1 MLKKS
6 LFLLLCIFSMTV
18 FAQQSLNE
26 NYAKQWA
33 IANTFIE
40 EQLPESA
47 MKMLQNIYLQAEKEA
62 NETQMLKAK
71 MSIFSVEISKDAER
85 TPVLLSDFEQHI
97 SKISDKALQAIAYNL
112 LAEMY
117 FQIFENARWEIS
129 ERTNLVDVLP
139 ADINEWSK
147 QHFANKVLL
156 CLQKSFEHSQLLL
169 QTKALQYSDLMLE
182 GEDSRTLQ
190 PTVYDLLL
198 DRTLALLQDDLF
210 AKGTYDARLFSVY
223 NEFVSYVDGLDAKT
237 DVQVWP
243 LQLLAQRLKM
253 GASNSNAN
261 AHLYADIKRLNY
273 VKTLLDDKEAY
284 ANALTHLAI
293 KYADNPLVVEV
304 LYLQVQALLE
314 SNNHEN
320 VIKAHAICQS
330 AITKFSE
337 YSRISILKNIVL
349 LIESSTMQMTNNDI
363 VARNKALEIELE
375 HKNIQNVKINVY
387 RINDDMLTFHNSQ
400 SNRHNDTTSLKRAY
414 LKTYN
419 FSLNKKRAFEVA
431 NTKINLPTPEFG
443 IFEIEVLD
451 AKTDSVLTKQY
462 YRVTDMSL
470 LTHRSDEKTM
480 EVAVLHRVSGRP
492 VSNALVKVYNNVWT
506 GGAYQ
511 IVYITEHTTD
521 KNGFASIE
529 LPENHA
535 NYVFFVSN
543 ANDKAFSN
551 ENYSYYYRQRY
562 FDNVAVERVNVF
574 SDRAI
579 YRPGQMLYFK
589 AIAYSYGRENNV
601 VLPNKKLDVKLF
613 DANYKLISEQKL
625 TTNEFGSI
633 VGEFVLP
640 KTGLN
645 GQYRLRVGETTHS
658 FFVEEYKRPLFEI
671 RVEKPEDEVRF
682 DEKITLKG
690 KAIAYAGYAIANA
703 KVSYRWQRMRHPF
716 AFWMPRDT
724 EWLEASSATTD
735 ADGVFEFEF
744 SPTKPNETN
753 IWSRHGAYYNYQ
765 LTVDITDEKG
775 ETQTTTQTIAVGDK
789 ALMIVAD
796 IPSKINKNKVLQL
809 DVKCETLNG
818 IALNQS
824 MNYAVYTLVSNDYF
838 ENIALDS
845 LKNGKQ
851 ISAGKFVSGKEKFSL
866 DAHKWKSGA
875 YRIEIS
881 TTDKYGQEVKIHYN
895 TIIYSENDRRPPLKT
910 YLWVNNER
918 DTYSIGENV
927 EFVVGSA
934 AKNAWILY
942 EVFAGEKQIEKKWLR
957 LSNRTKKFSIPFTKA
972 MADGAT
978 ICLSMVR
985 DEKVLSKMIVL
996 SEKTL
1001 PKALT
1006 PKLTVFRDKLQP
1018 GNTEEWTINIPESKS
1033 KMAELMTVMY
1043 DASLDAI
1050 SKHEWQFAPNYRPNP
1065 IFMNNWNAKLFEN
1078 QISQASFELN
1088 FLEVKSFAFDALLCV
1103 QMTNSGMGSGIRPM
1117 QRRKSFMPEIVEEFS
1132 LMAVDSAPIMIRGI
1146 NIVEDEIVSFQKV
1159 ETTATINKTAIRNN
1173 FAETAFFYPQLKT
1186 DAEGNVQLRFVAPQ
1200 SLTRWNVKMLAHTP
1214 DLFVGYAENSVVT
1227 QKELMLNLHLPRF
1240 VRQSDKW
1247 ELAASVVNMTD
1258 SALQVSVLPE
1268 VLDTRTGKT
1277 IEGLML
1283 QVKQIELAPKA
1294 SQTVSWEMP
1303 EMQNV
1308 DLLVCK
1314 MVASSQQFSDG
1325 EQRYLPVLP
1334 NKVLVTETM
1343 PMLVRSNQS
1352 KTFVFDSMKKQFD
1365 AVDNKTFTLEFTS
1378 NPVCHAIQA
1387 LPALSVGDG
1396 NSTFDLLSRYYA
1408 SQMAHNIVSEMPEIT
1423 QQLQKWQNKI
1433 GDNDALQSNLEKNEE
1448 LKNIVLEQTPWVMA
1462 AKNESEQMHKL
1473 IELLNVN
1480 RQTEMQQQLLD
1491 RLLKNQ
1497 YSNGAFSW
1505 MPDMQASVYVTLEF
1519 LMQVGKLKSVTGIQL
1534 STELSQA
1541 TQKAL
1546 TYVDAEMKRAYDDF
1560 KKQKEPKTLHI
1571 GSEQIKYL
1579 YVRTLFAEIAIDK
1592 TCIEAYAY
1600 YLSQSFEQWKKQ
1612 SLYNKAMIVNIAQA
1626 NNKGVLANQILRS
1639 LREQAIKSTDKGMF
1653 WAGNRAGYFWNERPV
1668 VVQTALIEAFSS
1680 SKTYAAD
1687 VDEMK
1692 VWLLLQKQ
1700 TQMWD
1705 SPIATVNAVSALMQ
1719 KGSNWLTDG
1728 NSVQVRVANKVIE
1741 RKAETKELGYFK
1753 EQFQGPNISREMAD
1767 IKVESHNKAAKTL
1780 SWGAAYWQYMV
1791 SPNKMQKT
1799 GAGLHVSKQLFVLQT
1814 QNAGVPSMKP
1824 LSGSTLRKGDRI
1836 VTRLVV
1842 TADRNF
1848 EFVALNDHRAAC
1860 LEPVDKL
1867 SGMQWKQGVSYY
1879 QSTKDAS
1886 TDLFFTYLPKGTYV
1900 FEYEA
1905 NITHEGQFD
1914 GGRAALQCL
1923 YAPEFVAHCG
1933 SEMLVVSSISE

>member
-47 MKMLQNIYLQAEKEA
+47 IKMLQNIYLQAEKEA

-85 TPVLLSDFEQHI
+85 TPALLSDFEQHI
-97 SKISDKALQAIAYNL
+97 AKISDKALQAIAYNL

-156 CLQKSFEHSQLLL
+156 CLQKSFEYSQLLL

-182 GEDSRTLQ
+182 GEDSRALQ

-198 DRTLALLQDDLF
+198 DRILALFQDDLF
-210 AKGTYDARLFSVY
+210 AKGTYDARLFSVC
-223 NEFVSYVDGLDAKT
+223 NEFVSYVDGLNAKI

-253 GASNSNAN
+253 GATNSNAN

-273 VKTLLDDKEAY
+273 VKTLLDDKETY
-284 ANALTHLAI
+284 ANALTHLAT
-293 KYADNPLVVEV
+293 KHAENPLVVEV
-304 LYLQVQALLE
+304 IYLQVQALLE

-320 VIKAHAICQS
+320 VIKAHTICQS
-330 AITKFSE
+330 AITKFSD
-337 YSRISILKNIVL
+337 YPRISILKNIVL
-349 LIESSTMQMTNNDI
+349 LIESPTMQMTNNDI

-375 HKNIQNVKINVY
+375 HKNIENIKINVY
-387 RINDDMLTFHNSQ
+387 SINDDLLAFHNSQ
-400 SNRHNDTTSLKRAY
+400 SNRHNNTKTLKRTY

-419 FSLNKKRAFEVA
+419 FSLNKKSAFEVA
-431 NTKINLPTPEFG
+431 TTKINLPTPEFG
-443 IFEIEVLD
+443 IFEMEVLD

-470 LTHRSDEKTM
+470 LTRRSDEKTM
-480 EVAVLHRVSGRP
+480 GVAVLHRVTGKP
-492 VSNALVKVYNNVWT
+492 ISNALVKVYVSKWT
-506 GGAYQ
+506 GSNYESNLL
-511 IVYITEHTTD
+511 TEHTTD

-529 LPENHA
+529 LPENHG

-543 ANDKAFSN
+543 GNDKAFSN

-562 FDNVAVERVNVF
+562 FDNVTVERVNIF

-601 VLPNKKLDVKLF
+601 VLPNKKLDVKMF
-613 DANYKLISEQKL
+613 DANHKLITEQTL

-658 FFVEEYKRPLFEI
+658 IFVEEYKRPLFEVT
-671 RVEKPEDEVRF
+671 VEKPENEVRF
-682 DEKITLKG
+682 AEKITLKG
-690 KAIAYAGYAIANA
+690 KAIAYAGYAISNA
-703 KVSYRWQRMRHPF
+703 KVSYRWQRMSHPF

-724 EWLEASSATTD
+724 EWLEASSVTTD
-735 ADGVFEFEF
+735 ADGVFEIEF

-765 LTVDITDEKG
+765 LTVDVTDEKG

-818 IALNQS
+818 IALNQT
-824 MNYAVYTLVSNDYF
+824 MNYAVYTLISNDYF
-838 ENIALDS
+838 ENIELDS

-866 DAHKWKSGA
+866 DARKWKSGA
-875 YRIEIS
+875 YRIDIS
-881 TTDKYGQEVKIHYN
+881 TTDKYGQEVKINYN
-895 TIIYSENDRRPPLKT
+895 TIIYADNDRRTPLKT

-978 ICLSMVR
+978 ISLSMVR
-985 DEKVLSKMIVL
+985 DENVLSKMIVL

-1018 GNTEEWTINIPESKS
+1018 GNTEEWTINIPEAKS

-1050 SKHEWQFAPNYRPNP
+1050 SKHEWRFAPNYMPNP
-1065 IFMNNWNAKLFEN
+1065 IFMNNWNAKLFDINTLHANIET
-1078 QISQASFELN
+1078 E
-1088 FLEVKSFAFDALLCV
+1088 FLEEKSFAFDALLCV
-1103 QMTNSGMGSGIRPM
+1103 QLDDFAGTGRNMKLSPI
-1117 QRRKSFMPEIVEEFS
+1117 QRGQIIEID
-1132 LMAVDSAPIMIRGI
+1132 MVDSAPLMIRGI
-1146 NIVEDEIVSFQKV
+1146 NVVEDDNVVFQKV
-1159 ETTATINKTAIRNN
+1159 ESTATINKSKIRTN

-1258 SALQVSVLPE
+1258 STLQVSVLPE

-1283 QVKQIELAPKA
+1283 QAKQIELTPKA

-1352 KTFVFDSMKKQFD
+1352 KTFVFESMKKQFD

-1378 NPVCHAIQA
+1378 NPVWHAIQA

-1396 NSTFDLLSRYYA
+1396 NNTFDLLSRYYA
-1408 SQMAHNIVSEMPEIT
+1408 SQMAHNIFTEMPKIT

-1480 RQTEMQQQLLD
+1480 RQTEMQQQLLE

-1497 YSNGAFSW
+1497 YPNGAFSW
-1505 MPDMQASVYVTLEF
+1505 MPNMQASVYVTLEF
-1519 LMQVGKLKSVTGIQL
+1519 LMQVGKLKTVTVIQL
-1534 STELSQA
+1534 STELTQA

-1571 GSEQIKYL
+1571 GAEHIKYL
-1579 YVRTLFAEIAIDK
+1579 YVRTLFAEIAIDI
-1592 TCIEAYAY
+1592 TCSEAYAY

-1626 NNKGVLANQILRS
+1626 NDKPVLANQILRS

-1668 VVQTALIEAFSS
+1668 VVQTALIDAFSS

-1719 KGSNWLTDG
+1719 KGSNWLADG

-1741 RKAETKELGYFK
+1741 RKAETKDLGYFK
-1753 EQFQGPNISREMAD
+1753 EQFQAPNISREMAD

-1791 SPNKMQKT
+1791 SPNKMQKA

-1814 QNAGVPSMKP
+1814 QNAGAPSMKP

-1842 TADRNF
+1842 TAERNF

-1886 TDLFFTYLPKGTYV
+1886 TDLFFNYLPKGTYV
-1900 FEYEA
+1900 FEYES

-1923 YAPEFVAHCG
+1923 YAPEFAAHCG
-1933 SEMLVVSSISE
+1933 SEMLVVSSISQ